1 MHKHITLFDSSK
13 SKENINLNK
22 TWARGEVIFK
32 DIDTGKVLWT
42 LHNKVLI
49 AGSQFVAQ
57 KVFNLP
63 EPPAETQ
70 GQKNGKA
77 IKTVLGIIEK
87 GVGNQ
92 MNENLKKMLETFGIK
107 IEEGKTVEELCNQLA
122 DNYAAI
128 PEVEQI
134 GRASCRERV

>member
-1 MHKHITLFDSSK
+1 MHKHLTLFDSSK

-63 EPPAETQ
+63 EKVHLPTY
-70 GQKNGKA
+70 
-77 IKTVLGIIEK
+77 
-87 GVGNQ
+87 
-92 MNENLKKMLETFGIK
+92 NESLTL
-107 IEEGKTVEELCNQLA
+107 
-122 DNYAAI
+122 D
-128 PEVEQI
+128 
-134 GRASCRERV
+134 RS